1 MRWRVRALVGVVV
14 GVVVGLL
21 VPALAWAQ
29 TCTTST
35 SGTCTYVLP
44 ADPTGGSLGSLGS
57 DMVSWVTD
65 YGIPVFLSLVAVGI
79 VLRLVV
85 RLVKR
90 GAVQI

>member
-1 MRWRVRALVGVVV
+1 MRRLRWALGAVVGAVV
-14 GVVVGLL
+14 GVL
-21 VPALAWAQ
+21 VPAVAWAQ
-29 TCTTST
+29 TCTTNT

-57 DMVSWVTD
+57 DMVSWVTN